1 MGAALKTKNAIAD
14 AFAEALLTKNVD
26 KIRVGD
32 VSEAAGVTKQTFY
45 RYFIDKYDVMEY
57 CFDRMFAGPIEGIAS
72 RRPFAD
78 CVREILLIAQ
88 QNRTLMLNAFGTN
101 DFNNLFR
108 GMNNSIRHAM
118 TERIVAQG
126 IIDEAEIKFM
136 ADSYAKTLI
145 GCVRRWL
152 GVGMDLSVDTL
163 TNYLISCLP
172 AKLASFFK

>member
-1 MGAALKTKNAIAD
+1 MGASLKTKNTIAD
-14 AFAEALLTKNVD
+14 VFADALLTTHID
-26 KIRVGD
+26 KIRVCD
-32 VSEAAGVTKQTFY
+32 ISEAAGVTKQTFY
-45 RYFIDKYDVMEY
+45 RHFIDKYDVMEY
-57 CFDRMFAGPIEGIAS
+57 CFDRMFAEPIEGIAGMQ
-72 RRPFAD
+72 PFAD

-108 GMNNSIRHAM
+108 GLNHAIRHAM
-118 TERIVAQG
+118 TQRIVAQG

-152 GVGMDLSVDTL
+152 GVGMDFSIDTL

-172 AKLASFFK
+172 AKLAPFFK